1 MSRIILIL
9 TFLVG
14 CNAKL
19 DHGSDAYIKCAKQC
33 APRAVGQL
41 KNAWGAEVCGC
52 DVGYLNKGS
61 EK

>member
-19 DHGSDAYIKCAKQC
+19 DRHSDAYIKCAKQC

-52 DVGYLNKGS
+52 DVSYSKDGAK
-61 EK
+61 